1 MSGAKFA
8 ITLPAPF
15 QSAAS
20 CVEIARKA
28 EQEWGYQAIWLAE
41 TNGAE
46 SFALAGAIAAVTSKV
61 EIGTAIVPVYNRSP
75 ALLSMG
81 AGTVAQLSNDRFV
94 LGLGSSSHSII
105 EDWHGLPFE
114 APLARVRETVEVLRQ
129 ALGGEKTAF
138 AGKTLRSQGF
148 RLAALP
154 ARPVRIYL
162 AGLREKMLQLA
173 GEIGE
178 GLIINLFPVS
188 ALPQILAAYRS
199 GAARTGRDASG
210 DEVVARL
217 QVAVTDDV
225 EGARKLVRAA
235 FGAYVAAPVYNRF
248 FDWVGFAEVAA
259 EVAEAFARRDRQ
271 ATARAMTDEFIDAIT
286 IIGPAEVCR
295 EKLREFVDA
304 GVTTPVIAPLAT
316 SAEAVTAV
324 FEALAPARR

>member
-1 MSGAKFA
+1 
-8 ITLPAPF
+8 
-15 QSAAS
+15 
-20 CVEIARKA
+20 
-28 EQEWGYQAIWLAE
+28 
-41 TNGAE
+41 
-46 SFALAGAIAAVTSKV
+46 
-61 EIGTAIVPVYNRSP
+61 
-75 ALLSMG
+75 
-81 AGTVAQLSNDRFV
+81 
-94 LGLGSSSHSII
+94 
-105 EDWHGLPFE
+105 
-114 APLARVRETVEVLRQ
+114 
-129 ALGGEKTAF
+129 
-138 AGKTLRSQGF
+138 
-148 RLAALP
+148 
-154 ARPVRIYL
+154 
-162 AGLREKMLQLA
+162 MLQLA

-225 EGARKLVRAA
+225 EGARNLVRAA

-295 EKLREFVDA
+295 KKIQEFVDA

-316 SAEAVTAV
+316 SAEAITAV